1 MATIEVTDPAR
12 EVLNQAPPLQPV
24 NLFEVDLALQ
34 EALER
39 EGGGW
44 GVDRAREAGA
54 VAGSAEAREHSRR
67 AERNLPIL
75 RTHDRFGN
83 RIDEVELDPSWH
95 WLLRG
100 AIEREI
106 HSLPWRERAAGCARG
121 PRGAVLAVG
130 ERQRRRD
137 VPGLDDLRGDPG
149 AARRCARTL
158 AAEWEPRLTKPDY
171 DDGALAGMAMTERQG
186 GSDVRAN
193 ITRAEPVG
201 DGVYEIH
208 GHKWFCSYPPCDVFL
223 VLAQAPG
230 GLSCFLVER
239 GAGMEFQRLKDKL
252 GTRSLPSS
260 EVEFRG
266 AHGRLIGEEG
276 RGVPAIIRMV
286 NHTRLD
292 CLLGSRHGPSP
303 RRRSRRSTTR
313 ATAPRSERCSSTSPR
328 CATCS
333 PTWRSSPRRR
343 RSRRCGSR
351 AATTSRTRPAFR
363 RFATAV
369 MKYWVSKRAPAHAA
383 EALECLGGN
392 GFVEDSGMP
401 LLYRDAPLNSIWEGS
416 GNVAALDVLRAMVKE
431 PEGLPAFMAECELG
445 AGGRRQARRPPR
457 TRSASAPRL
466 PSPARTRSSWRGG
479 SSRSWRSRCRRRCWS
494 ATRRRRSPTRSAR
507 PGSAASPA
515 ACTARSRP
523 ASTRARSSIA
533 RCRHE
538 RRHLRGHRAGRTPDA
553 QPPRARQRDHPRPR
567 HRARAVRRAGR
578 PRPGGPR
585 APAVRQRQGV
595 LRRLRPGRERRG
607 PGRSRHGRGRCAA
620 WLAAGPAGDDGQPRS
635 CGYLGPD
642 GRLRDDEPQR
652 PRVHVAVPLHQ
663 AGRLQGPRILRRRRH
678 GHGAVLGPARDRRR
692 REDRLPAGAGV
703 GIADDFAVGL
713 PARSAAR
720 QAAAVHGRLADRA
733 SGAGVGAGDRGAGA
747 GGARRADGGARGAD
761 RDGCR
766 STSSR

>member
-1 MATIEVTDPAR
+1 MATIDVTNPAR
-12 EVLNQAPPLQPV
+12 EVRNQPPPLQPI
-24 NLFEVDLALQ
+24 NLFDVDLALR

-44 GVDRAREAGA
+44 GVDRAREAGE
-54 VAGSAEAREHSRR
+54 VAGSVETREHSRR

-106 HSLPWRERAAGCARG
+106 HSLPWRDEKPGAHVVR
-121 PRGAVLAVG
+121 AVLFSLWGNANDGVMCPVSMTYAAVPAL
-130 ERQRRRD
+130 RD
-137 VPGLDDLRGDPG
+137 GS
-149 AARRCARTL
+149 TEL

-171 DDGALAGMAMTERQG
+171 DAGALAGMAMTERQG

-266 AHGRLIGEEG
+266 AQGRLIGEEG

-292 CLLGSRHGPSP
+292 CLLGSATGLR
-303 RRRSRRSTTR
+303 R
-313 ATAPRSERCSSTSPR
+313 ATLEAIHHARHRS
-328 CATCS
+328 AF
-333 PTWRSSPRRR
+333 
-343 RSRRCGSR
+343 GSLLVEQPAMR
-351 AATTSRTRPAFR
+351 NVLADLAIESEAATVAAMRVARSYDEPAEGAFR

-416 GNVAALDVLRAMVKE
+416 GNVAALDVMRAMVKE
-431 PEGLPAFMAECELG
+431 PEGLPAFMAECELA
-445 AGGRRQARRPPR
+445 AGGDD
-457 TRSASAPRL
+457 RL
-466 PSPARTRSSWRGG
+466 DA
-479 SSRSWRSRCRRRCWS
+479 
-494 ATRRRRSPTRSAR
+494 
-507 PGSAASPA
+507 
-515 ACTARSRP
+515 
-523 ASTRARSSIA
+523 
-533 RCRHE
+533 
-538 RRHLRGHRAGRTPDA
+538 HLAH
-553 QPPRARQRDHPRPR
+553 
-567 HRARAVRRAGR
+567 V
-578 PRPGGPR
+578 
-585 APAVRQRQGV
+585 
-595 LRRLRPGRERRG
+595 RERAE
-607 PGRSRHGRGRCAA
+607 STF
-620 WLAAGPAGDDGQPRS
+620 AGDDPQFVARRIVEELALALQASLLVRHAPPAVADAFCAARLAGES
-635 CGYLGPD
+635 
-642 GRLRDDEPQR
+642 GR
-652 PRVHVAVPLHQ
+652 VY
-663 AGRLQGPRILRRRRH
+663 GT
-678 GHGAVLGPARDRRR
+678 
-692 REDRLPAGAGV
+692 LPAGVDAST
-703 GIADDFAVGL
+703 II
-713 PARSAAR
+713 
-720 QAAAVHGRLADRA
+720 DRA
-733 SGAGVGAGDRGAGA
+733 LPV
-747 GGARRADGGARGAD
+747 
-761 RDGCR
+761 
-766 STSSR
+766 